1 MKLVLSD
8 EERLDSWET
17 LIDTVDKTDIP
28 IQFVRNINIV
38 FHTPVENEDAQDINI
53 HRLRGNGW
61 DDEGLDEIVE
71 QVFSEHHNNI
81 KTVHFYLDVEH
92 VAEVVQQQTNTLL
105 EGTK

>member
-17 LIDTVDKTDIP
+17 LIDAVDKTDIP
-28 IQFVRNINIV
+28 IKFVRNINIV
-38 FHTPVENEDAQDINI
+38 FHTPVENKDDQDINI
-53 HRLRGNGW
+53 HQLRDNGW
-61 DDEGLDEIVE
+61 DDDSLDEIVE
-71 QVFSEHHNNI
+71 QMFKEHHNNI
-81 KTVHFYLDVEH
+81 KTVHFYLDVKH